1 MANYRH
7 NYTGAVISQATYN
20 DLEDYDREDYSR
32 IPDTNDLQD
41 VVEDYII
48 SKAIDALL
56 DLDLGGSSSSK
67 ISEGSSGD
75 SFGGFG
81 GGLFGGGGAGE
92 DW

>member
-7 NYTGAVISQATYN
+7 NYTGAVISQETYN
-20 DLEDYDREDYSR
+20 DLEDYYREDYSR
-32 IPDTNDLQD
+32 IPGTDDLQD
-41 VVEDYII
+41 VVEDYIV

-67 ISEGSSGD
+67 GSSGD